1 LSDLEII
8 EIYHGLWRI
17 EETFKISKS
26 ELKARPAFVSRE
38 AHIEAHFLTCFV
50 ALLLIRILEL
60 RMNRANV
67 LDSDG
72 KPRRFSSFELLN
84 SLKNYNCSHVSENI
98 YNFHYTDDVIH
109 QIEQVFGVNLNL
121 KFRKRAEIKKLIAA
135 MKK

>member
-50 ALLLIRILEL
+50 ALLADQE
-60 RMNRANV
+60 
-67 LDSDG
+67 SW
-72 KPRRFSSFELLN
+72 
-84 SLKNYNCSHVSENI
+84 NC
-98 YNFHYTDDVIH
+98 
-109 QIEQVFGVNLNL
+109 
-121 KFRKRAEIKKLIAA
+121 A
-135 MKK
+135 